1 MTIVQLEYLL
11 AVVNSGN
18 FSRAA
23 ELCFVTQPSL
33 SLQIKNLEEEL
44 GVVLLDRTRKPVIP
58 TEIGAVV
65 IENAREALRAC
76 GYIAESVKEL
86 KDEVSGTLRLAVI
99 PTVAAYMLPRIIGKF
114 TAACPKVELEVSEM
128 SASEIKESLLR
139 DRIDAAIVS
148 GGDFGS
154 MIEYE
159 LFNDTF
165 FAYVSN
171 SHPLAARG
179 AIRLDDIPMRDMV
192 LLREGYCLRDQVIDL
207 FSAKR
212 MAKPMHKFSCASLE
226 SVMRIVD
233 ATGGLT
239 IIPEMVTKF
248 ISGSKRRQIKI
259 LAKGA
264 LSRKIS
270 LVVRRTY
277 VKGSIITALREIIK

>member
-1 MTIVQLEYLL
+1 MTIIQLEYLL
-11 AVVNSGN
+11 AVVNSGS

-33 SLQIKNLEEEL
+33 SMQIKNLEEEL
-44 GVVLLDRTRKPVIP
+44 GIILLDRTRKPVIP
-58 TEIGAVV
+58 TEMGSVV

-76 GYIAESVKEL
+76 EYIAESVNEL
-86 KDEVSGTLRLAVI
+86 KDEVTGTLKLAVI
-99 PTVAAYMLPRIIGKF
+99 PTVAAYMLPRVIGKF
-114 TAACPKVELEVSEM
+114 TAACPKVDLEVSEM
-128 SASEIKESLLR
+128 STSEIKEALLH
-139 DRIDAAIVS
+139 DRIDAAIIS

-154 MIEYE
+154 MSEYE
-159 LFNDTF
+159 LFNDIF

-171 SHPLAARG
+171 SHPLAARA

-192 LLREGYCLRDQVIDL
+192 LLREGHCLHDQITDL
-207 FSAKR
+207 FSSRRTVKSAR
-212 MAKPMHKFSCASLE
+212 NFRCASLE

-277 VKGSIITALREIIK
+277 VKGSIIAALREVIK

>member
-11 AVVNSGN
+11 AVVNSGS

-33 SLQIKNLEEEL
+33 SMQIKNLEEEL

-58 TEIGAVV
+58 TEIGSVV
-65 IENAREALRAC
+65 IENTREALRAC
-76 GYIAESVKEL
+76 EYIAESVNEL
-86 KDEVSGTLRLAVI
+86 KDEVTGTLRLAVI
-99 PTVAAYMLPRIIGKF
+99 PTVAAYMMPRVIGRF
-114 TAACPKVELEVSEM
+114 IAACPKAELEISEM
-128 SASEIKESLLR
+128 STSEIKEALSY

-148 GGDFGS
+148 GGDFGT
-154 MIEYE
+154 MVEHE

-171 SHPLAARG
+171 SHQLAARV

-192 LLREGYCLRDQVIDL
+192 LLREGHCLRDQITDL
-207 FSAKR
+207 FSSKR
-212 MAKPMHKFSCASLE
+212 TAKPTHNFSCASLE

-233 ATGGLT
+233 VTGGLT

-264 LSRKIS
+264 LSRKVS

-277 VKGSIITALREIIK
+277 VKGSIIAALRDVIK